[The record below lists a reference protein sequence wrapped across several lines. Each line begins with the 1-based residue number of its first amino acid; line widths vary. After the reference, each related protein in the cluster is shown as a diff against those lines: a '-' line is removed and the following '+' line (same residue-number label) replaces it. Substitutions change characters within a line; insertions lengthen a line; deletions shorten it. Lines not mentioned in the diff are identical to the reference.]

1 MVPIG
6 GPTLEVEIERAP
18 ENDVVIMGQGDD
30 YTMDGKWA
38 APRSA
43 SQASCRSGIYVYT
56 YFLYFLRFSI
66 YTVIAL
72 S

>member
-1 MVPIG
+1 MPIG

-43 SQASCRSGIYVYT
+43 SQASCRSGTFVYN
-56 YFLYFLRFSI
+56 
-66 YTVIAL
+66 
-72 S
+72 

>member
-6 GPTLEVEIERAP
+6 GPILEVEIERAP
-18 ENDVVIMGQGDD
+18 ENDVVIMGQSDD

-43 SQASCRSGIYVYT
+43 SQASCRSGIYVYN
-56 YFLYFLRFSI
+56 YFLYFFTI
-66 YTVIAL
+66 
-72 S
+72 